1 MCMKVGVCAIGK
13 LAFVVFTCCEIF
25 ECRYKYILYLY
36 LCLFCIS
43 ACGCQRASQ
52 LANVLSAA
60 QALVVDDVLSFGP
73 FKLNVSIG
81 AIFEEENFFTL
92 ARHDFNAIIGFAR
105 RIFCVAVLV

>member
-1 MCMKVGVCAIGK
+1 VPLVSWHSLCLHAAKFLSAGASIFC
-13 LAFVVFTCCEIF
+13 TCI
-25 ECRYKYILYLY
+25 YLY
-36 LCLFCIS
+36 LVCIS
-43 ACGCQRASQ
+43 ACWCQRASQ

-73 FKLNVSIG
+73 FKLNVSID

-105 RIFCVAVLV
+105 RICCVAVLV